1 LSISILIPA
10 LKRFA
15 PKKVDTAKDEGD
27 ILFLNIHNRKK
38 NQSNLPIISLTHTL
52 SATALP
58 YIFTK

>member
-1 LSISILIPA
+1 M
-10 LKRFA
+10 KRFA